1 MSIEKLRP
9 SFTFTE
15 DRLHEL
21 QQVVPEAFADGKINW
36 DTLRE
41 ALGEHLEDEEQ
52 EHFGLTWPG
61 KREARRLAAM
71 PSKGTLVPVPG
82 EGVNEEN
89 THNIFIEG
97 ENLEVLKL
105 LKKSYANRI
114 QMIYID
120 PPYNTGN
127 DLIYKDDFKETVDSY
142 LKNLGEKDETGK
154 NLTTNIKADGRFHS
168 NWLNMMYPRLFI
180 AHKLLKPEGIIFVSI
195 DDNELNNI
203 KLMLDEIFG
212 EENFVNIVT
221 VKAKPSA
228 GASGGGEDKRLK
240 KNAEF
245 LIIYAKDKNNEN
257 MILRFKEIF
266 EEEDLFEHIQ
276 SMEEDGKSWKY
287 TSVLTSL
294 GDEEYLTSIKDGSG
308 NEIKLYRRKNY
319 VRTTI
324 NALINEMIKSKPDE
338 KPEEIEKKIYIDY
351 LNGIFSDTNAQSS
364 IRSRV
369 METLGKQDGLFS
381 IKYTPKSGKQ
391 KGKITTVYYVGEQKR
406 QVIWLADI
414 ARVDKDSVILKGQ
427 LSTLWDGFNWN
438 NVAKEGGITF
448 PNGKKPIDFIE
459 RIMLLATSGEEKEII
474 IDFFAGSGSTGHAL
488 MDLNSKDNGDRQF
501 ILIQIPEKSKK
512 VVEFDNIAE
521 LCKQR
526 LRNSINQYEPL
537 FKTNMGFKV
546 YSLGKTQ
553 FKIWQTNKDKFKGDA
568 ASLFDEFETSLIN
581 GWSFPILVSEILL
594 NQGFPLDSS
603 INTLPTFQ
611 DNSIQEVTHEFCA
624 HKLYI
629 SLDEKIAEKT
639 IEALSSRP
647 EDIFVCLDT
656 ALTDEAKLRL
666 SDRCQLKVI

>member
-1 MSIEKLRP
+1 MPIEKLRP
-9 SFTFTE
+9 SFTFAE
-15 DRLHEL
+15 DRLREL

-41 ALGEHLEDEEQ
+41 ALGEHLEDEDH

-71 PSKGTLVPVPG
+71 PSKGTLIPVPG
-82 EGVNEEN
+82 EGVNEEK
-89 THNIFIEG
+89 THNIFVEG

-105 LKKSYANRI
+105 MQKSYANRI

-154 NLTTNIKADGRFHS
+154 DLTTNIKADGRFHS

-195 DDNELNNI
+195 DDNELNNL

-257 MILRFKEIF
+257 MILRFREVF

-287 TSVLTSL
+287 TSVFTSL

-324 NALINEMIKSKPDE
+324 NALINEMIKNKPDE
-338 KPEEIEKKIYIDY
+338 KPKEIEKKIYIDY

-406 QVIWLADI
+406 QVIWLSDI

-474 IDFFAGSGSTGHAL
+474 LDFFAGSGSTGHAL

-553 FKIWQTNKDKFKGDA
+553 FKIWQTDKDKSKGDA
-568 ASLFDEFETSLIN
+568 ASLFDDFETSLIN
-581 GWSFPILVSEILL
+581 GWSFSILVSEILL

-603 INTLPTFQ
+603 INTLPTFHE
-611 DNSIQEVTHEFCA
+611 NSIQEVTHEFYA

-629 SLDEKIAEKT
+629 CLDEKIADT
-639 IEALSSRP
+639 TTDTLSIRP

>member
-154 NLTTNIKADGRFHS
+154 NLTTNIKADGRVHS